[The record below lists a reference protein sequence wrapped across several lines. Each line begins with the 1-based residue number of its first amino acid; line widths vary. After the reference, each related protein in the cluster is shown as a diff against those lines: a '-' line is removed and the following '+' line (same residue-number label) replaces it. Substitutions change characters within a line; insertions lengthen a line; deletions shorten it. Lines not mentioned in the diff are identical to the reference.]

1 MPATWT
7 SCSSGCPGNAFQL
20 LTHEPAW
27 VGDVIV
33 PLREALASLLF
44 LGVMVRLLTRI
55 SNATTTMRRT
65 LTPVLALAAV
75 HAVALPI
82 GFTLRRAGADS
93 GSLLTVL
100 WVLSAGI
107 PIMAVGF
114 LVGAARWRLAVG
126 SALYR
131 LAPGLS
137 STDHE
142 TLRRA
147 LADALDDP
155 SLDLV
160 YRGSDGG
167 WLDSQ
172 GRAATPPGA
181 DPGRAC
187 TVISDAD
194 SEVAAILHDD
204 ALRDHEDLLRADQRA
219 TVLVLTNQRLA
230 AQVEGSLR
238 EVHRSRERIVAA
250 ATGAAPDRA
259 RPARRCSAASRG
271 AADQARTRQRAVGGG
286 APARCRAA
294 APAQRGGG

>member
-1 MPATWT
+1 MGTAAEPAVRVSPVAGGFVTFLGSLGGSDDEVVYSVGRVSAWFAEVALVYLVLAFPSGRLSHRFDSALAGGVALVALLLFVPTALLVDSYLVPATWT

-131 LAPGLS
+131 LAPGLQA

-181 DPGRAC
+181 TPAGRA
-187 TVISDAD
+187 
-194 SEVAAILHDD
+194 
-204 ALRDHEDLLRADQRA
+204 R
-219 TVLVLTNQRLA
+219 
-230 AQVEGSLR
+230 
-238 EVHRSRERIVAA
+238 
-250 ATGAAPDRA
+250 
-259 RPARRCSAASRG
+259 
-271 AADQARTRQRAVGGG
+271 
-286 APARCRAA
+286 
-294 APAQRGGG
+294 